1 MKKFLKGRKNVLMS
15 GRLLVLLGVAAL
27 AVPVMNPARFSQ
39 FTGDWSYMDLLGRS
53 MEVDRMFA
61 SAFPGVREFFYYNA
75 VGIFTAWLTGLL
87 MLVGVLGVLLSF
99 SGRER
104 VKTAGTTLISVC
116 GLLTVFIS
124 IVMMVNVTGAN
135 GKASSEAFAAMDI
148 HYHTNPGMIFFLI
161 LGLLLFLWGLY
172 TRRLLMKE
180 KGTYVKM
187 TKAVRRENIKG
198 FMFISPYIVGFSAFI
213 AIPLI
218 FSMFS
223 SFTYYNITAVQ
234 KWYGFGN
241 YADLFTGDQYFW
253 KSLYNTLYYVVFSV
267 PLVLIVSM
275 VFALL
280 LNLRIKG
287 MRIFRT
293 IYYLPSVL
301 SGVAVFLL
309 WQWIFDPN
317 AGLLNQGLSLI
328 GITGPAW
335 LYDPMFTKP
344 AMIIMRLW
352 STGSTVIILLA
363 ALQSVP
369 RDLYEAASLDG
380 AVGFKKFSHI
390 TLPMISPTLFFV
402 MVTGVSSAFQIFDQ
416 AFIMTDGTGGPNK
429 SLYFY
434 NFYLYDTA
442 FKDMLMGKACA
453 MAWILFI
460 VIMFFTLIQTYVSNK
475 WVYYEGGK

>member
-1 MKKFLKGRKNVLMS
+1 MKKFFEDSKSVLMS
-15 GRLLVLLGVAAL
+15 GRVLVLLGVAAL

-39 FTGDWSYMDLLGRS
+39 FTKDWSYVDLLGHS

-61 SAFPGVREFFYYNA
+61 SAFPGIREFFYYNA
-75 VGIFTAWLTGLL
+75 VGIFTAYLTGLL
-87 MLVGVLGVLLSF
+87 MLLGVLGVLLTLGKRS
-99 SGRER
+99 
-104 VKTAGTTLISVC
+104 KIKAAGAALMSVC
-116 GLLTVFIS
+116 GLLTAILSV
-124 IVMMVNVTGAN
+124 VMLFNVSGALN
-135 GKASSEAFAAMDI
+135 KASSEAYAALDI
-148 HYHTNPGMIFFLI
+148 HYALNPGMFFFLV
-161 LGLLLFLWGLY
+161 LGALLFVFGIKARSALKKEQGIY
-172 TRRLLMKE
+172 MK
-180 KGTYVKM
+180 M
-187 TKAVRRENIKG
+187 SRAMRRENVKG
-198 FMFISPYIVGFSAFI
+198 FMFISPYLIGFSAFI

-241 YADLFTGDQYFW
+241 YVDLFTGDQYFW

-317 AGLLNQGLSLI
+317 AGLLNQGLALI
-328 GITGPAW
+328 GISGPAW

-369 RDLYEAASLDG
+369 KDLYEAASLDG
-380 AVGFKKFSHI
+380 AMGIKKFFHI

-416 AFIMTDGTGGPNK
+416 AFIMTDGTGGPDK
-429 SLYFY
+429 SLLFY

-442 FKDMLMGKACA
+442 FEDMLMGKASA

-460 VIMFFTLIQTYVSNK
+460 IIMFFTLIQTYVSNK

>member
-1 MKKFLKGRKNVLMS
+1 MS

-39 FTGDWSYMDLLGRS
+39 FTRDWSFMDLLGHS

-61 SAFPGVREFFYYNA
+61 SAFPGVRGFFYYNA
-75 VGIFTAWLTGLL
+75 VGIFTSWLIGLL
-87 MLVGVLGVLLSF
+87 MLLGLAGVLLSLIR
-99 SGRER
+99 GEKI
-104 VKTAGTTLISVC
+104 KTAGATLIAVT
-116 GLLTVFIS
+116 GLLAFLIS
-124 IVMMVNVTGAN
+124 LVMIKNVTGAN
-135 GKASSEAFAAMDI
+135 GKASGDAFGAMDI
-148 HYHTNPGMIFFLI
+148 HYYMTPGMVFFLI
-161 LGLLLFLWGLY
+161 LGALLFIWGIHA
-172 TRRLLMKE
+172 RRVLMKE

-187 TKAVRRENIKG
+187 TRAVRRENIKG
-198 FMFISPYIVGFSAFI
+198 FMFISPYLIGFSAFI

-241 YADLFTGDQYFW
+241 YTDLFTKDQYFW

-275 VFALL
+275 IFALL

-317 AGLLNQGLSLI
+317 AGLLNQGLALI
-328 GITGPAW
+328 GISGPAW

-363 ALQSVP
+363 SLQSVP
-369 RDLYEAASLDG
+369 KDLYEAASLDG
-380 AVGFKKFSHI
+380 AVGLKKFTHI

-460 VIMFFTLIQTYVSNK
+460 IIMFFTLIQTYVSNK